1 MVQKL
6 KLCSSIKRNIGS
18 GNMEIE
24 IKYGLVELI
33 QDADS
38 ETDIK
43 ALVSKGKSEYTTA
56 NPKTIRRWDRWA
68 EKRIKEIKGPMVI
81 DLKSE
86 KIEKTKDKET
96 RTEKRKFVKKK

>member
-1 MVQKL
+1 
-6 KLCSSIKRNIGS
+6 
-18 GNMEIE
+18 METE

-43 ALVSKGKSEYTTA
+43 SLVSKGKSEYTNA

-68 EKRIKEIKGPMVI
+68 EKRIKELKGPVVV
-81 DLKSE
+81 DSKSE
-86 KIEKTKDKET
+86 KIEKAEDKES